1 MLTDREGGPG
11 GGVFIKFHI
20 AKHKLVLGHRYSLLL
35 MVFDPPP
42 HPPATHF
49 STVPFWPDFLFFIMF
64 LTGRKGKNQNNNG
77 NYDNL
82 IFKIEFEL
90 KLQWISHL
98 Q

>member
-20 AKHKLVLGHRYSLLL
+20 AKHKLVLGNRYSLLL
-35 MVFDPPP
+35 MVFAPPT
-42 HPPATHF
+42 PPWPPT
-49 STVPFWPDFLFFIMF
+49 SPTVPIFYFFFIMF

-90 KLQWISHL
+90 KLP
-98 Q
+98 

>member
-42 HPPATHF
+42 PPPPRHPLLDRA
-49 STVPFWPDFLFFIMF
+49 F
-64 LTGRKGKNQNNNG
+64 LTRFSIFYNVLDWQKGKKSKQ
-77 NYDNL
+77 
-82 IFKIEFEL
+82 
-90 KLQWISHL
+90 
-98 Q
+98 